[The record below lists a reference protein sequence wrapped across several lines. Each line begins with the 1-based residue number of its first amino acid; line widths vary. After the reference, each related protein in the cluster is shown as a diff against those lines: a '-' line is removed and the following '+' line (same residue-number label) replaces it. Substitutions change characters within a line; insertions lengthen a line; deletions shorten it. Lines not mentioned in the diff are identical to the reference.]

1 MVHTF
6 ETLMETS
13 SVSLVILLKAN
24 HKTMSASLCSSRLHV
39 EVREKTPNLRRRS
52 NTKNPEQT

>member
-1 MVHTF
+1 MEHTF

-24 HKTMSASLCSSRLHV
+24 HKTMSGCLCSSRLHV
-39 EVREKTPNLRRRS
+39 GVREKTPNLRRRFTTR
-52 NTKNPEQT
+52 NHEQT